1 MKKKVDRALA
11 VFLVGI
17 LAFLFLGTMILY
29 GRNYAYG
36 FFVSYKDNL
45 PENPSIAD
53 DLKARVD
60 KLKSNV
66 GSRLIARTFMR
77 ESNAKMQM
85 LLGKDIISIG
95 VNNMVKLRCGAYYG
109 LFTGSYSMDEAGRLA
124 DFALDIRNRYGIPT
138 LFVYCHSSLYE
149 DGQLPEGMDQLDNNL
164 ECADALID
172 LFKTRNV
179 AVVDSRD
186 AYARAGLTM
195 DEAINKSDIHWTH
208 RMALETAFDAAK
220 ALSEAFDLNLSESA
234 LACEN
239 FDEDVYESLLLGEFG
254 RRIGSEQVTLDDVHA
269 LYPAYDTHILYEE
282 LNTDVR
288 REGTFK
294 EAVLNEE
301 NLARDPET
309 GYSENAYY
317 IYGHYLAQTHTVNE
331 NGAPVTVLVFKDSY
345 GTPVSAF
352 LGLAARDVYAVDLR
366 STDLTMEEWV
376 EKIRPD
382 VVLFAYSQ
390 QMLRK
395 FEYVIAE

>member
-11 VFLVGI
+11 VFLAGI

-36 FFVSYKDNL
+36 FFVSYKDKL
-45 PENPSIAD
+45 PENPTLAD
-53 DLKARVD
+53 DIQARVD

-109 LFTGSYSMDEAGRLA
+109 LFTGPYSLDEAGRLA
-124 DFALDIRNRYGIPT
+124 DFAQNTREKYGIPT
-138 LFVYCHSSLYE
+138 LFAYCHSSLYE
-149 DGQLPEGMDQLDNNL
+149 DGQLPEGMDALDNNL
-164 ECADALID
+164 ECADALLA
-172 LFKTRNV
+172 LFEERGIPVT
-179 AVVDSRD
+179 DSRD

-208 RMALETAFDAAK
+208 RMALETAFDAARK
-220 ALSEAFDLNLSESA
+220 LNEAFGLNLPEDA
-234 LACEN
+234 LAYEN
-239 FDEDVYESLLLGEFG
+239 FNEDVYESLLLGEFG
-254 RRIGSEQVTLDDVHA
+254 RRIGPEQVTLDDIHA

-282 LNTDVR
+282 LNTDVC
-288 REGTFK
+288 REGAFK
-294 EAVLNEE
+294 EAVIQEE

-331 NGAPVTVLVFKDSY
+331 NGAPVKILVFKDSY

-352 LGLAARDVYAVDLR
+352 LGLAAKDVYAVDLR
-366 STDLTMEEWV
+366 STDLSMEEWV
-376 EKIRPD
+376 DNIRPD
-382 VVLFAYSQ
+382 AVIFAYSQ

-395 FEYVIAE
+395 FDYVIAE